1 MQVVVQLELMLILQQ
16 WYAKIVSYP
25 VLLVF
30 NLKIIVQAVE
40 VDISTTIIFVHQ
52 VVRQVC
58 TNLLY
63 IVIIVLVNV
72 LHVLVQP
79 FVPLASLILWSRVQ
93 EYALMILIVQSG
105 LMLIPQIWDVKI
117 AHLVVHHVPIQHTV
131 HHVIV

>member
-79 FVPLASLILWSRVQ
+79 FVPLASLIL
-93 EYALMILIVQSG
+93 
-105 LMLIPQIWDVKI
+105 
-117 AHLVVHHVPIQHTV
+117 
-131 HHVIV
+131 